1 MTISDLI
8 LQLGKQ
14 TKHLEKTASALHTK
28 NDAELKVRETELRS
42 SLAKVKSA
50 VDEKLDTD
58 SKVVANR
65 VAGLQRTLSDGF
77 QAARTDESA
86 RGKID
91 AEDAIAVALH
101 ALQEAEYLLT
111 AVAARDDAQDGGA
124 LAGTDSGSEG
134 DPAEVPAA
142 EKIAPVTDDTVK
154 QTPAK
159 KVAATKVVVAAD
171 HDSNIGTTAST
182 KSHTQPTK

>member
-111 AVAARDDAQDGGA
+111 AVAARDDADNAQNGGA
-124 LAGTDSGSEG
+124 QAGIDPGSEG
-134 DPAEVPAA
+134 DS
-142 EKIAPVTDDTVK
+142 
-154 QTPAK
+154 AK
-159 KVAATKVVVAAD
+159 KAPATTVAAKKVVVATH
-171 HDSNIGTTAST
+171 HDSSIGTKVSP
-182 KSHTQPTK
+182 KPLNEPTK